1 MVTAKKAG
9 APARA
14 AGAARATD
22 PKATKSGARGPA
34 SGPARGAS
42 RGATPS
48 RSAHSATRKDGR
60 PNPQRAGTE
69 RPPPV
74 DLDGAFRLLK
84 AVLERHVHSLQVLFN
99 TPENYTLGSRRL
111 DPKGMPREFGVLL
124 KLKTHVSFKLLPLAQ
139 FPELAAALPPEL
151 KARMQG
157 KAAFSFERPE
167 PELVGALDALVR
179 TAHARLRSA
188 GLA

>member
-14 AGAARATD
+14 AGAARPTD
-22 PKATKSGARGPA
+22 PRATKSGARGPA

-48 RSAHSATRKDGR
+48 RAAHTATRKDGR
-60 PNPQRAGTE
+60 PNPQRAGSE

-99 TPENYTLGSRRL
+99 TPE
-111 DPKGMPREFGVLL
+111 K
-124 KLKTHVSFKLLPLAQ
+124 
-139 FPELAAALPPEL
+139 
-151 KARMQG
+151 
-157 KAAFSFERPE
+157 RPE